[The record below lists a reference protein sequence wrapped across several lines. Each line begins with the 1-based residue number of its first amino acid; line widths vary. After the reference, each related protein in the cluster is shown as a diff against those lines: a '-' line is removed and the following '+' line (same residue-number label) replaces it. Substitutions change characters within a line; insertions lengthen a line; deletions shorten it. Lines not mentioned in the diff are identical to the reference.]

1 MKLTVKDG
9 KNGKIHIYLDGEY
22 RATVDKDWWY
32 SEKYRN
38 TKEIT
43 EDELTELLSSVSF
56 RRAYNKALDFLS
68 RRPYS
73 EKEIKRK
80 LKEKDFNES
89 AIEYAVNRL
98 KELSLIDDVHY
109 AELVSEHLY
118 TNKHFGEKRIMQE
131 LLFRGIDRETA
142 QNAILALDKDSINS
156 IVLLLEHKFKG
167 KFSDEKGKQRTV
179 AALLRYGYSYSDIKT
194 AFQSVSQTFEEDFY
208 E

>member
-43 EDELTELLSSVSF
+43 EDELTELISSVSF

>member
-1 MKLTVKDG
+1 MKVSVKDG

-80 LKEKDFNES
+80 LKEKDFDES

-98 KELSLIDDVHY
+98 KELSLLDDERY
-109 AELVSEHLY
+109 AETLAEHLY
-118 TNKHFGEKRIMQE
+118 TNKKYGAKRILQE
-131 LLFRGIDRETA
+131 LNLRGVDRETA
-142 QNAILALDKDSINS
+142 QNAVLALDKDEINS

-167 KFSDEKGKQRTV
+167 KFNDEKGKQRTV

>member
-9 KNGKIHIYLDGEY
+9 RNNKIHIYLDGEY

-38 TKEIT
+38 AKEIS

-80 LKEKDFNES
+80 LKEKDFDES

-98 KELSLIDDVHY
+98 KELSLLDDGRY
-109 AELVSEHLY
+109 AETLCEHLY
-118 TNKHFGEKRIMQE
+118 NNKHYGEKRIMQE
-131 LLFRGIDRETA
+131 LIFRGVDRETA
-142 QNAILALDKDSINS
+142 QNAILALDKDSVNS

-167 KFSDEKGKQRTV
+167 KFNDEKGKQRTV

>member
-1 MKLTVKDG
+1 MKVSVKDG

-38 TKEIT
+38 LKEIT
-43 EDELTELLSSVSF
+43 EDELTELLSSVGF

-80 LKEKDFNES
+80 LKEKDFDES

-98 KELSLIDDVHY
+98 KELSLLDDERY
-109 AELVSEHLY
+109 AETLAEHLY
-118 TNKHFGEKRIMQE
+118 TNKKYGAKRILQE

-142 QNAILALDKDSINS
+142 QNAISALDKDSVNS

-167 KFSDEKGKQRTV
+167 KFNDEKGKQRTV
-179 AALLRYGYSYSDIKT
+179 SSLLRYGYSYSDIKT
-194 AFQSVSQTFEEDFY
+194 AFKSVSQTFEEDFY

>member
-9 KNGKIHIYLDGEY
+9 KNNKIHIYLDGEY

-80 LKEKDFNES
+80 LKEKDFEES

-98 KELSLIDDVHY
+98 KDLSLIDDVRY
-109 AELVSEHLY
+109 AETVSEHLY

-131 LLFRGIDRETA
+131 LLFRGVDRETA

-167 KFSDEKGKQRTV
+167 KFNDEKGKQRTV

>member
-1 MKLTVKDG
+1 MKVSVKDG

-38 TKEIT
+38 LKEIT
-43 EDELTELLSSVSF
+43 EDELTELLSSVGF

-80 LKEKDFNES
+80 LKEKDFDES

-98 KELSLIDDVHY
+98 KELSLLDDERY
-109 AELVSEHLY
+109 AETLAEHLY
-118 TNKHFGEKRIMQE
+118 TNKHFGAKRILQE
-131 LLFRGIDRETA
+131 LNLRGVDRETA
-142 QNAILALDKDSINS
+142 QNAVLALDKDEINS

-167 KFSDEKGKQRTV
+167 KFNDEKGKQRTV

>member
-22 RATVDKDWWY
+22 RATVDRDWWY

-43 EDELTELLSSVSF
+43 EDELTELISSVSF

>member
-9 KNGKIHIYLDGEY
+9 RNNKIHIYLDGEY

-38 TKEIT
+38 AKEIT
-43 EDELTELLSSVSF
+43 EDELTELLCSVSF

-80 LKEKDFNES
+80 LKEKDFDEN
-89 AIEYAVNRL
+89 AIEYAINRL
-98 KELSLIDDVHY
+98 KELSLIDDVRY
-109 AELVSEHLY
+109 AETVSEHLY

-131 LLFRGIDRETA
+131 LMHRGIDRETA
-142 QNAILALDKDSINS
+142 QNAISALDKDSVNS

-167 KFSDEKGKQRTV
+167 KFNDEKGKQRTV

>member
-1 MKLTVKDG
+1 MKVSVKDG
-9 KNGKIHIYLDGEY
+9 KNGKIHIYLDSEY

-80 LKEKDFNES
+80 LKEKDFDES

-98 KELSLIDDVHY
+98 KELSLLDDERY
-109 AELVSEHLY
+109 AETLADHLY
-118 TNKHFGEKRIMQE
+118 TNKKYGAKRILQE
-131 LLFRGIDRETA
+131 LNLRGVDRETA
-142 QNAILALDKDSINS
+142 QNAVLALDKDEINS

-167 KFSDEKGKQRTV
+167 KFNDEKGKQRTV

>member
-9 KNGKIHIYLDGEY
+9 KNNKIHIYLDGEY

-56 RRAYNKALDFLS
+56 RRAYHKALDFLS

-80 LKEKDFNES
+80 LKEKDFEES

-98 KELSLIDDVHY
+98 KDLSLIDDVRY
-109 AELVSEHLY
+109 AETVSEHLY

-131 LLFRGIDRETA
+131 LLFRGVDRETA

-167 KFSDEKGKQRTV
+167 KFNDEKGKQRTV

>member
-1 MKLTVKDG
+1 MKVSVKDG

-38 TKEIT
+38 LKEIT
-43 EDELTELLSSVSF
+43 EDELTELLSSVGF

-80 LKEKDFNES
+80 LKEKDFDES

-98 KELSLIDDVHY
+98 KELSLLDDERY
-109 AELVSEHLY
+109 AETLAEHLY
-118 TNKHFGEKRIMQE
+118 TNKKYGAKRILQE
-131 LLFRGIDRETA
+131 LNLRGVDRETA
-142 QNAILALDKDSINS
+142 QNAVLALDKDEINS

-167 KFSDEKGKQRTV
+167 KFNDEKGKQRTV

>member
-1 MKLTVKDG
+1 MKVSVKDG

-38 TKEIT
+38 LKEIT

-80 LKEKDFNES
+80 LKEKDFDES

-98 KELSLIDDVHY
+98 KELSLLDDERY
-109 AELVSEHLY
+109 AETLAEHLY
-118 TNKHFGEKRIMQE
+118 TNKKYGAKRILQE
-131 LLFRGIDRETA
+131 LNLRGVDRETA
-142 QNAILALDKDSINS
+142 QNAVLALDKDEINS

-167 KFSDEKGKQRTV
+167 KFNDEKGKQRTV

>member
-9 KNGKIHIYLDGEY
+9 RNNKIHIYLDGEY

-38 TKEIT
+38 AKEIS
-43 EDELTELLSSVSF
+43 EDKLTELLCSVSF

-80 LKEKDFNES
+80 LREKDFEQD

-98 KELSLIDDVHY
+98 KELSLIDDVRY
-109 AELVSEHLY
+109 AETVSEHLY

-131 LLFRGIDRETA
+131 LMHRGIDRETA
-142 QNAILALDKDSINS
+142 QNAISALDKDSVNS

-167 KFSDEKGKQRTV
+167 KFNDEKGKQRTV